1 MALIAVIFALSCV
14 ELGASVFITDASHK
28 RTLSFLVLGA
38 SGEVLNSLQTNV
50 STLNEYT
57 NGIADPSTRTVY
69 CLISKPP
76 GIIKSNRTYAIAS
89 FPLSDPAV
97 TQHVSG
103 LFHIPGVYPY
113 GITLGPD
120 GLLIVSGQAN
130 TIMVYYLIDPVSGES
145 TELAS
150 IDIQNG
156 FIFPDAM
163 IYNPASDKLYHPYC
177 DEPEHFIGMI
187 VVDVHARSA
196 ALVKASS
203 PSDWFRPVVFDAS
216 RLRFVG
222 LLRTPHSDA
231 PAHLASF
238 SLSSGN
244 FSALGPA
251 LNETT
256 GYTFKGADIS
266 LDSSE
271 LIVTASKGLLGSA
284 ESSVFAIKIA
294 DGSLAGLR
302 PFPSPYS
309 AEEFLTIVRE

>member
-113 GITLGPD
+113 FVRQLPAPGGKR
-120 GLLIVSGQAN
+120 AN
-130 TIMVYYLIDPVSGES
+130 SFCFSQLE
-145 TELAS
+145 
-150 IDIQNG
+150 
-156 FIFPDAM
+156 
-163 IYNPASDKLYHPYC
+163 
-177 DEPEHFIGMI
+177 
-187 VVDVHARSA
+187 RSA
-196 ALVKASS
+196 S
-203 PSDWFRPVVFDAS
+203 
-216 RLRFVG
+216 FV
-222 LLRTPHSDA
+222 
-231 PAHLASF
+231 
-238 SLSSGN
+238 
-244 FSALGPA
+244 
-251 LNETT
+251 
-256 GYTFKGADIS
+256 
-266 LDSSE
+266 
-271 LIVTASKGLLGSA
+271 
-284 ESSVFAIKIA
+284 
-294 DGSLAGLR
+294 
-302 PFPSPYS
+302 PY
-309 AEEFLTIVRE
+309 E